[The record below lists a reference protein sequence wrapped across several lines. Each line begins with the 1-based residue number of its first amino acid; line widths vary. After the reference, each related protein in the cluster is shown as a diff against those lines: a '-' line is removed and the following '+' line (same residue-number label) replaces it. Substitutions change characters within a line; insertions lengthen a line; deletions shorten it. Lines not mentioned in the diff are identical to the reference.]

1 MPEEAKQRK
10 ITKQDVKKIVPV
22 YNEVLEYVYSLYSD
36 EPSII
41 PLKEQV
47 GRQIHFSVMCIL
59 LKVEVCSCQKILN
72 LFQAFPR
79 TFQDKASG
87 EILGTIPYFSVPTM
101 PNRRW
106 IMVPMD
112 E

>member
-1 MPEEAKQRK
+1 MPSMTLRPIESLLREEVTTQGTMPEEAKERK

-47 GRQIHFSVMCIL
+47 GLQILFSVMFIL
-59 LKVEVCSCQKILN
+59 LKVEVCSC
-72 LFQAFPR
+72 
-79 TFQDKASG
+79 
-87 EILGTIPYFSVPTM
+87 
-101 PNRRW
+101 
-106 IMVPMD
+106 
-112 E
+112 

>member
-1 MPEEAKQRK
+1 MTLRPIESLLASKGEEVTTQGTMPEEAKQRK

-47 GRQIHFSVMCIL
+47 GRQILFSVNMYFF
-59 LKVEVCSCQKILN
+59 EGRGTCSCQKI
-72 LFQAFPR
+72 
-79 TFQDKASG
+79 
-87 EILGTIPYFSVPTM
+87 IYF
-101 PNRRW
+101 
-106 IMVPMD
+106 
-112 E
+112 

>member
-1 MPEEAKQRK
+1 MPEEAKERK

-47 GRQIHFSVMCIL
+47 GLKILVSVICIL
-59 LKVEVCSCQKILN
+59 LKVEVCSCQKKYLFLN
-72 LFQAFPR
+72 FEFVSGVSSDFPR
-79 TFQDKASG
+79 QS
-87 EILGTIPYFSVPTM
+87 L
-101 PNRRW
+101 RRN
-106 IMVPMD
+106 IRYSNYYAKP
-112 E
+112 

>member
-1 MPEEAKQRK
+1 MPEEAKARK

-47 GRQIHFSVMCIL
+47 GRFFFLYFIEGRVMQL
-59 LKVEVCSCQKILN
+59 PKKYLFLN
-72 LFQAFPR
+72 FELVSGVSSDFPR
-79 TFQDKASG
+79 QSLRRNIRYSTV
-87 EILGTIPYFSVPTM
+87 LYGTYHSLP
-101 PNRRW
+101 
-106 IMVPMD
+106 
-112 E
+112 

>member
-1 MPEEAKQRK
+1 MTLRPIESLLASKGEEVTTQGTMPEEAKERK

-47 GRQIHFSVMCIL
+47 GSSDSFLCYMYFIEGRGMQL
-59 LKVEVCSCQKILN
+59 PKK
-72 LFQAFPR
+72 LFIFK
-79 TFQDKASG
+79 F
-87 EILGTIPYFSVPTM
+87 
-101 PNRRW
+101 
-106 IMVPMD
+106 
-112 E
+112 